1 MSFHVIRGFKEYC
14 LDKLKKILWPVV
26 IGLLIGVSAAYISK
40 DVPSRGRDALATEM
54 EADSSKWFAQE
65 YNLSAFAD
73 DLRNGKVAA
82 VGIGIEYALVSAGK
96 DSRYYVRIDT
106 QRPLFLDL
114 LKEKSAKLPTIV
126 SLGDIE
132 PVKSPMAKVMGWL
145 TLANLLPIAFIALTA
160 LILVQMLGLNET
172 RKLFKR
178 SIRPSTR
185 FTDIIG
191 ADEAKEAVED
201 LVAYLRNP
209 TQFSELGATAPHG
222 IILAGPPG
230 TGKTRLAQAMAGEA
244 GCSFIPISGSD
255 FTDKFVGNGVKRVR
269 KLMEVAKKQAPTV
282 VFIDEIDAIGTRT
295 SGGDAV
301 STENNRI
308 INALLV
314 ELDGF
319 TSNDGVI
326 VIGATNSPERLDP
339 ALVREGRFDRTCYTA
354 LPTIAEREALFE
366 MYAAK
371 LTASPALNT
380 RQLARLSAGMSPAAI
395 ATVVNAAALLAGK
408 EHAKEVTQDH
418 MMRALEKQSMGS
430 PNTKGRD
437 AMSEEVRQRLAV
449 HEAGHAVYA
458 VVQGLGVLEKVSILP
473 HRATGG
479 VTWVTE
485 DEDEGLY
492 TERQLRSRM
501 GMLLAG
507 RGAEALVLK
516 GTSTGASD
524 DLKRVT
530 ALAHQ
535 MVIRFGFS
543 KGLGAFSYDGLPTEA
558 QRASVVAPEVL
569 SETRALILDSEVLTR
584 EVLSKHRKALDL
596 VTAYLLARETI
607 DGALVKLC
615 VEQADS
621 HQMDA
626 ITA

>member
-1 MSFHVIRGFKEYC
+1 M
-14 LDKLKKILWPVV
+14 DKLKKILWPVV
-26 IGLLIGVSAAYISK
+26 IGLLIGVSAAYVSK

-54 EADSSKWFAQE
+54 EADSSKWFARE
-65 YNLSAFAD
+65 HNLSAFAE

-82 VGIGIEYALVSAGK
+82 VGIGVEYALVSADK
-96 DSRYYVRIDT
+96 DGRYYVRIDT

-114 LKEKSAKLPTIV
+114 LKEKPAKPLTIV

-132 PVKSPMAKVMGWL
+132 PVKSPMAKVMSWL

-178 SIRPSTR
+178 SIRPTTR

-209 TQFSELGATAPHG
+209 KQFSQLGAAAPRG

-269 KLMEVAKKQAPTV
+269 KLMEIAKKQAPSV
-282 VFIDEIDAIGTRT
+282 IFIDEIDAIGTRT

-301 STENNRI
+301 STENNRV

-314 ELDGF
+314 GLDGF
-319 TSNDGVI
+319 SSNDGVI

-339 ALVREGRFDRTCYTA
+339 ALVREGRFDRTCYTV
-354 LPTIAEREALFE
+354 LPTIAEREQLFE
-366 MYAAK
+366 MYIDK
-371 LTASPALNT
+371 LTASSLLDT

-395 ATVVNAAALLAGK
+395 STVVNSAALLAGK
-408 EHAKEVTQDH
+408 EQAKEVTQDH
-418 MMRALEKQSMGS
+418 LTRALEKQSMGS
-430 PNTKGRD
+430 PNKSGKD
-437 AMSEEVRQRLAV
+437 IMSEDVRRRLAV

-458 VVQGLGVLEKVSILP
+458 VVQGQGVLEKVSILP
-473 HRATGG
+473 HRAAGG

-485 DEDEGLY
+485 VEDVNLY
-492 TERQLRSRM
+492 TERQLRTRM

-507 RGAEALVLK
+507 RGAEALVLN

-535 MVIRFGFS
+535 MVTRFGFS
-543 KGLGAFSYDGLPTEA
+543 KALGAFSFDGLPNEA
-558 QRASVVAPEVL
+558 QRSSIVSPEVL
-569 SETRALILDSEVLTR
+569 SETRALITEAEILAR
-584 EVLSKHRKALDL
+584 EVLIKHRKALDL
-596 VTAYLLARETI
+596 VTTYLLARETI
-607 DGALVKLC
+607 DGCLVQRC
-615 VEQADS
+615 VTQADS
-621 HQMDA
+621 HQVEELL
-626 ITA
+626 T